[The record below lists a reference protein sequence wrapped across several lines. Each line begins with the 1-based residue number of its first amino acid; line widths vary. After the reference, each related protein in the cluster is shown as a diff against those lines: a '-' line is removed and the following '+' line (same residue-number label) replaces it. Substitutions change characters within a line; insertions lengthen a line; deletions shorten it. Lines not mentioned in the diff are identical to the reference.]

1 VTGGLSIAAAAL
13 LGLAGSGHCV
23 LMCGGIS
30 HALGMATRT
39 GADGRPRRGLLLGYQ
54 VGRISGYALAGL
66 LVGGLGGAL
75 YGMLDN
81 ATLRLAL
88 RALVALAF
96 VVIGLGLWSGRGL
109 VERIAGTRLWSR
121 VAPAMRRLLPVD
133 SWPKAWLFGLV
144 WGWMPCGFVYT
155 VLLLAWTRMDPLG
168 SAAIMAAFGLGTLP
182 AVLGATLGST
192 TLAPLLAGSR
202 LRRGTAVLM
211 LGMAVLTVAGPW
223 LAPLGMPD
231 GLLPFDCA
239 ARAG

>member
-1 VTGGLSIAAAAL
+1 VTGTLSIAAAAL

-30 HALGMATRT
+30 HALGMATQA
-39 GADGRPRRGLLLGYQ
+39 GPGGRPRRGLLLGYQ

-75 YGMLDN
+75 YGVLDN
-81 ATLRLAL
+81 DTLRLGL

-109 VERIAGTRLWSR
+109 LERIAGTRLWSR
-121 VAPAMRRLLPVD
+121 IAPAMRRLLPVD
-133 SWPKAWLFGLV
+133 SLPKAWLFGLV
-144 WGWMPCGFVYT
+144 WGWMPCGFVYS
-155 VLLLAWTRMDPLG
+155 VLLLAWTRMDPWG
-168 SAAIMAAFGLGTLP
+168 SAAVMIAFGIGTLP

-192 TLAPLLAGSR
+192 ALAPLAGAR
-202 LRRGTAVLM
+202 LRRGTAIVM
-211 LGMAVLTVAGPW
+211 LGLALLTVAGPW
-223 LAPLGMPD
+223 LAPLGMPQ
-231 GLLPFDCA
+231 GLLPFDCT